1 MTFKIHS
8 NNKLKVTKGSVLL
21 FFQFAIPPP
30 GSGSAL
36 GIQNTGYTVQ
46 IYFKRI
52 EKNLYLFG
60 ISLHF
65 FSFYLNIFSPGT
77 LSDPNP
83 QAWLFC
89 MLMKVYFSNQAA
101 PVGSSARGR
110 STVCDHPSVRG
121 RAGHPPDQGL
131 STTVVKNRSSAS
143 STITS
148 SMSS

>member
-1 MTFKIHS
+1 MTFKILNS

-65 FSFYLNIFSPGT
+65 FSFNLNIFSPGT
-77 LSDPNP
+77 FADPDP

-101 PVGSSARGR
+101 PVGSSACGR
-110 STVCDHPSVRG
+110 STVRGHPSVRG
-121 RAGHPPDQGL
+121 RAGHPPDQGKTMAKIKYW
-131 STTVVKNRSSAS
+131 SNKDV
-143 STITS
+143 
-148 SMSS
+148 